1 MTYHETD
8 NSKTRWNF
16 SLTEKKHT
24 LLHTIG
30 FSHPAVETNIKTD
43 EEAPTVQEDTYQMH
57 R

>member
-1 MTYHETD
+1 MKQTTQKRD
-8 NSKTRWNF
+8 GISASQK
-16 SLTEKKHT
+16 KKHT